1 MLADGVGQTRAG
13 VLRGNACP
21 RHQLFDEFF
30 TVGARQLVRTLG
42 HDKLRGKV
50 GAHAGG
56 VDHTAARCHDLIKGI
71 VDIHRAQRI
80 AAKNFLCIAH
90 VRAETRNVQYRFYF
104 AAFGG
109 VFGQRKAAF
118 TVGNITAERLSLAA
132 CTAQIVDC
140 LFQLGRRAPHQNRV
154 ISFFTDELRRG
165 KPHAAAAAC
174 DNAYL
179 FHNRHPLFFVSVQ
192 GIQCVEIALPLL
204 VIHLHKLADRFIQ
217 LLHAIF
223 PSCLSHTARSCSVSL

>member
-174 DNAYL
+174 DDAYL
-179 FHNRHPLFFVSVQ
+179 FHNVQPLILCVSA
-192 GIQCVEIALPLL
+192 GNPEREDSTP
-204 VIHLHKLADRFIQ
+204 
-217 LLHAIF
+217 
-223 PSCLSHTARSCSVSL
+223 TAGHSFA

>member
-1 MLADGVGQTRAG
+1 MKKQSTLKRALALGMSATMVGATLAGCGGSASSTAATSTETASSAATEAEATTDSDKPFAGTTLTWYTGAG

-56 VDHTAARCHDLIKGI
+56 VDHAAARRHDLIKGI

-80 AAKNFLCIAH
+80 AAQNLFSIAH
-90 VRAETRNVQYRFYF
+90 VGAKACNMQNRFYL

-109 VFGQRKAAF
+109 VFGQRKTAF
-118 TVGNITAERLSLAA
+118 TVRNIAAERLDLAA
-132 CTAQIVDC
+132 
-140 LFQLGRRAPHQNRV
+140 RRAQ
-154 ISFFTDELRRG
+154 
-165 KPHAAAAAC
+165 
-174 DNAYL
+174 
-179 FHNRHPLFFVSVQ
+179 VS
-192 GIQCVEIALPLL
+192 
-204 VIHLHKLADRFIQ
+204 DRFV
-217 LLHAIF
+217 
-223 PSCLSHTARSCSVSL
+223 CLPAGDGH